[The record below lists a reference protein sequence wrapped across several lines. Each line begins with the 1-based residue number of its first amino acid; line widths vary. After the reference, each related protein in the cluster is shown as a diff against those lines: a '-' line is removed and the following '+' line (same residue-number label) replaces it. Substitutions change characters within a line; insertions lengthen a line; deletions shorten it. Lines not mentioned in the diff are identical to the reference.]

1 MMRVGY
7 NKHIVCLMCVGL
19 MVMAFWG
26 EVQVAS
32 AELTV
37 RPDVVRIGTGYDG
50 AKLHVRANIPRG
62 CQAVLEFTGEQGQTR
77 LMRKEQYWGM
87 WKNGAEILEQG
98 APVLYLAMS
107 TDPGLLGRSKESV
120 PWGYDAVARR
130 VTFTGTARK
139 IENRQ
144 LFEEFLRLKESL
156 GRYGIFPGRAG
167 IELLPERGQLVEGV
181 FNLPT
186 RLAPGKYH
194 VTLSVVKDGQV
205 VSKEMRS
212 LMVELVGFP
221 AAIFEL
227 AHKHALTYG
236 ILAAGIA
243 ILSGFLVG
251 LIFQFMGKSE

>member
-1 MMRVGY
+1 MMRVGSH
-7 NKHIVCLMCVGL
+7 KFKVCLLSVGL
-19 MVMAFWG
+19 TLMALWS
-26 EVQVAS
+26 EVRAAPS
-32 AELTV
+32 ELMV
-37 RPDVVRIGTGYDG
+37 RPDVVRIGTWYDG

-77 LMRKEQYWGM
+77 LMRKEQFWGM

-107 TDPGLLGRSKESV
+107 TDPKLLGRSKEPVS
-120 PWGYDAVARR
+120 WGYGALAGR
-130 VTFTGTARK
+130 VTFTGAAR
-139 IENRQ
+139 EMPNRQ
-144 LFEEFLRLKESL
+144 LFEEFLRLKESR

-167 IELLPERGQLVEGV
+167 IKRLPEKGQVVEGV

-186 RLAPGKYH
+186 RLVPGKYH
-194 VTLSVVKDGQV
+194 VTLSVVKNGRV
-205 VSKEMRS
+205 VSKETR
-212 LMVELVGFP
+212 LFKVELAGFP
-221 AAIFEL
+221 AAVFEL

-251 LIFQFMGKSE
+251 LIFQFMGKPD

>member
-1 MMRVGY
+1 MMRVGSHKF
-7 NKHIVCLMCVGL
+7 NVCLLCVGL
-19 MVMAFWG
+19 TVMVFWG
-26 EVQVAS
+26 EVRAAPS
-32 AELTV
+32 ELTV
-37 RPDVVRIGTGYDG
+37 RPDVVRIGTWYDG

-62 CQAVLEFTGEQGQTR
+62 CQAVLELTGEQGQTR
-77 LMRKEQYWGM
+77 LMRKERYWGM

-98 APVLYLAMS
+98 APVLYQAMS
-107 TDPGLLGRSKESV
+107 TDPKLLGRSKETI
-120 PWGYDAVARR
+120 PWGYDAMAGKVA
-130 VTFTGTARK
+130 FTGAARK
-139 IENRQ
+139 MANRQ

-156 GRYGIFPGRAG
+156 GRYGIFPGRAS

-194 VTLSVVKDGQV
+194 VTLSVVKDGRV

-212 LMVELVGFP
+212 LKVELVGFP
-221 AAIFEL
+221 AAVFEL

-243 ILSGFLVG
+243 ILTGFLVG
-251 LIFQFMGKSE
+251 LIFQFIGKSD

>member
-1 MMRVGY
+1 MMRVGSH
-7 NKHIVCLMCVGL
+7 KFKVCLLCAGL
-19 MVMAFWG
+19 TVMALWS
-26 EVQVAS
+26 EVWAAPS
-32 AELTV
+32 ELRV
-37 RPDVVRIGTGYDG
+37 RPDVVRIGTWYDG
-50 AKLHVRANIPRG
+50 VKLHVRANIPLG
-62 CQAVLEFTGEQGQTR
+62 CQAVLELTGEKDQTR
-77 LMRKEQYWGM
+77 LMRKEQFWGM

-107 TDPGLLGRSKESV
+107 TDPKLLGRSKEAVS
-120 PWGYDAVARR
+120 WGYDAVARR

-139 IENRQ
+139 MANRQ
-144 LFEEFLRLKESL
+144 LFEEFLKLKESL
-156 GRYGIFPGRAG
+156 GRYGIFPGRASV
-167 IELLPERGQLVEGV
+167 ELFPERGQLVEGV

-212 LMVELVGFP
+212 LKVELMGFP
-221 AAIFEL
+221 AAVFDL
-227 AHKHALTYG
+227 AHKHALAYG

-251 LIFQFMGKSE
+251 RIFQFMGKSD